1 MVFASRNLLVDMH
14 QVAPNSNRL
23 LCDKVQQK
31 VTSVCVIS
39 SRLPTLGS
47 RSTRLPWENLDLY
60 AFPPVAIMGK
70 VLLKGREYLCRGI
83 ILISPGW
90 PNMPW
95 YGDLVTLSQPVLSAD
110 WNFQS
115 DSTQE
120 FVKPKSA
127 CPAPRASG
135 SLLSRILW
143 GSGSTNWGSTK
154 RLNQLS
160 LRSKVD

>member
-1 MVFASRNLLVDMH
+1 MFQETCNSQGLTHSRPADCSSRQAIHSSPDHPSRMVFASRNLLVDMH

-47 RSTRLPWENLDLY
+47 RSTRLPWKNLDLY

-110 WNFQS
+110 
-115 DSTQE
+115 
-120 FVKPKSA
+120 
-127 CPAPRASG
+127 
-135 SLLSRILW
+135 
-143 GSGSTNWGSTK
+143 
-154 RLNQLS
+154 
-160 LRSKVD
+160 